1 MDDHSPINNIED
13 YSFDQP
19 IERKNS
25 DKHPVDKQGEILLN
39 ICKNNQMRI
48 LNGRTKGDRSGKFTR
63 YPLSL
68 RETRSTLDYM
78 IADNE
83 VLENIKYFTVLPHLG
98 LSDHECLSLLL
109 KTEGFI
115 AVPYAEARI
124 IKERP
129 IKYASDDEFLMKLN
143 SPLGKEKLK
152 KFLNLYSNSLDTS
165 IESMTADLVDIIN
178 TTSSASNNWKSKK
191 KNKKKGKKGREKR
204 RLHGIHLSA
213 KNLNGPLTGRKR
225 STEKIRL
232 I

>member
-1 MDDHSPINNIED
+1 
-13 YSFDQP
+13 
-19 IERKNS
+19 
-25 DKHPVDKQGEILLN
+25 
-39 ICKNNQMRI
+39 MRI
-48 LNGRTKGDRSGKFTR
+48 LNGRTKGDRSEKFTR

-83 VLENIKYFTVLPHLG
+83 VLENIKYFTVLSHLG

-115 AVPYAEARI
+115 AMPYAEARI

-191 KNKKKGKKGREKR
+191 KNKKKGEKGREKKTSPWYSSECKKLKWSLNR
-204 RLHGIHLSA
+204 AEKEYR
-213 KNLNGPLTGRKR
+213 KDPFNLRKKE
-225 STEKIRL
+225 SFYH
-232 I
+232 